1 MLFKSDLTDQRSS
14 SVYVD
19 QLQRAVLPVQFS
31 NSSIRSTGKYVT
43 FLLPKFCLCAV
54 STKKYYRTEIEEQIT
69 NSAV

>member
-31 NSSIRSTGKYVT
+31 NSSIMSTGKYVT
-43 FLLPKFCLCAV
+43 FLLPKFCLCAL
-54 STKKYYRTEIEEQIT
+54 STKKILSSHILYIEK
-69 NSAV
+69 